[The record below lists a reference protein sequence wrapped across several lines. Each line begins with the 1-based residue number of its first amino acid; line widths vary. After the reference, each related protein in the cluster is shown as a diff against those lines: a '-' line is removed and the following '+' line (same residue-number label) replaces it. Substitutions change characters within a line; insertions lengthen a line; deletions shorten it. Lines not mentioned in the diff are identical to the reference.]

1 MGFIEFGDSGGNLTR
16 LQRWS
21 HYLTL
26 ILAALAIFYA
36 FNLRDNAIYATTP
49 YVNSRAGITAAYP
62 RNWLIEEN
70 GDGFVFRVRDL
81 TRIGYKT
88 TIQIS
93 IIPVGPATNER
104 NVLTSLSLDR
114 SNLATYNILSI
125 TDFSLPDD
133 SPGAEMRYVFTATES
148 NPFLES
154 LPVVV
159 TGVDILTIRRGQAI
173 VISFLA
179 DARTFDRDR
188 EYFDRFL
195 RSLEFQ

>member
-1 MGFIEFGDSGGNLTR
+1 MSLVEFGDSSSTLTR

-26 ILAALAIFYA
+26 TLAGLAVFYA
-36 FNLRDNAIYATTP
+36 LNLRDNAIYSTTT
-49 YVNSRAGITAAYP
+49 YINSRAGITAAYP
-62 RNWLIEEN
+62 SNWLIEED
-70 GDGFVFRVRDL
+70 GDSFVFRVRDL

-93 IIPVGPATNER
+93 IVPVGPATNER
-104 NVLTSLSLDR
+104 NVLTSLSLER

-125 TDFSLPDD
+125 DNFTLPDD
-133 SPGAEMRYVFTATES
+133 SSGAEMRYVFTATEA

-159 TGVDILTIRRGQAI
+159 TGVDVLTIRRGQAI
-173 VISFLA
+173 VITFLA
-179 DARTFDRDR
+179 DARTFEQDR